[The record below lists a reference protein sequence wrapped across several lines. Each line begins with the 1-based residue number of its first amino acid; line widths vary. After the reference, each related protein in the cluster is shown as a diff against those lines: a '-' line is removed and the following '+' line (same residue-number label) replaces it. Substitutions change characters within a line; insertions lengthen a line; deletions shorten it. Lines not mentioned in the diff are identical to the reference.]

1 MAAEAVI
8 DLRAKDNTRSAFAS
22 VQASLRNL
30 KSAGEEAGKGLRKN
44 LDLRDAGRTLAIAL
58 GASYDKIAEKVARFF
73 TDTDEDTQK
82 LRDQLADLSDDEVR
96 AQARLIAARSDDEM
110 MLKRLV
116 VQQERLREAMKVKPT
131 DLAGQIQQKEK
142 SIQLMT
148 NEVIIEELKKKMRD
162 DEAKSTEELKRV
174 QEELG
179 VAQSRR
185 YNGTV
190 SIHQRLLGQYS
201 LESRLMKEIAATDSK
216 NTERQIVLRR
226 QLADTLTNIVQLEAE
241 RDRAARQAADTISQ
255 GFEDAIMAGGK
266 FREALRGIAQDLLR
280 LFIRQQITAPLA
292 AGLGDFFKGSTAFA
306 ALFGG
311 PKALGGPVQSGT
323 PYLVGERGPE
333 IFMPSSSGTIVP
345 SHRTAGAMGGA
356 SINVTYNISSGVSRA
371 ELMPIL
377 DAERKRLKAEIP
389 DMVRRGGAYRAAFA

>member
-30 KSAGEEAGKGLRKN
+30 KNAGEEAGKGLRKN

-82 LRDQLADLSDDEVR
+82 LRDKLAELSDEEVR

-116 VQQERLREAMKVKPT
+116 VQQERLREALKIPTT
-131 DLAGQIQQKEK
+131 DLDSQTAQKQKAIELLNTEVALIELRK
-142 SIQLMT
+142 KISEEEARTSDEMRKA
-148 NEVIIEELKKKMRD
+148 NE
-162 DEAKSTEELKRV
+162 AY
-174 QEELG
+174 G
-179 VAQSRR
+179 VAQSRYYSTR
-185 YNGTV
+185 VTFED
-190 SIHQRLLGQYS
+190 RLLGQ
-201 LESRLMKEIAATDSK
+201 EAERGRIMKELRLTDK
-216 NTERQIVLRR
+216 ADTEKQIVLRQR
-226 QLADTLTNIVQLEAE
+226 LADVTERVVQLLNEQNANARIAAE
-241 RDRAARQAADTISQ
+241 TISQ

-306 ALFGG
+306 TLFK

-345 SHRTAGAMGGA
+345 SHRTAGAAGGA